1 MNELKPQSSEAFME
15 KNSQEY
21 IPLSAHDIQLIKTKF
36 SKKRKVVYYWMFV
49 FLIIGALV
57 SLYALVNY
65 GAGYRL
71 LENLI
76 PFFVGIGL
84 ALICLL
90 VIFNYNKQINLE
102 FKNGRKCI
110 YKGVVTKRFERSVQT
125 GTGKN
130 KSTHYYYYIYLGD
143 ICIEHK
149 DLYYEI
155 GVGDKIEVHISEKL
169 GIIFYKN
176 IVKNKA
182 VADAMPEV
190 IDKHGPLLEI
200 KYKQEA
206 KSRNEFLTDEE
217 IAALEKQKK
226 KRTNRIL
233 IVGIILL
240 FGFGATAEFTLWVDP
255 YYSWDEILAFRVGF
269 WGIPLAFFSLL
280 FYRRT
285 VPLSKD
291 ILSGEKTIISEKLIN
306 KEESYSDAAKA
317 YTYNIK
323 GIRENIAV
331 SKEFFNSI
339 GPGDDFEIH
348 QTKIR
353 NTFLVTV
360 IMKNGIKYYN
370 PNIFKTK

>member
-1 MNELKPQSSEAFME
+1 MNELKPESSEAIIDR
-15 KNSQEY
+15 NSQEY
-21 IPLSAHDIQLIKTKF
+21 APLSPEDIQLIKTKF
-36 SKKRKVVYYWMFV
+36 SKKRKVVYYCMTV
-49 FLIIGALV
+49 FLVIGALV
-57 SLYALVNY
+57 STYAIINY

-90 VIFNYNKQINLE
+90 VLFNYNQEINLE
-102 FKNGRKCI
+102 LKNSRKCI
-110 YKGVVTKRFERSVQT
+110 YKGVVTKRFEKSVQT

-130 KSTHYYYYIYLGD
+130 KNTNYYYYIYLGD

-149 DLYYEI
+149 DLYFELS
-155 GVGDKIEVHISEKL
+155 VGDKIEVHISEKL

-176 IVKNKA
+176 IIKNKA

-190 IDKHGPLLEI
+190 IDTHGPLLEI
-200 KYKQEA
+200 KYKQEVNH
-206 KSRNEFLTDEE
+206 RIEFLNDDE
-217 IAALEKQKK
+217 ITGLKAQKK
-226 KRTNRIL
+226 RRTKRIL
-233 IVGIILL
+233 IVGAIITLL
-240 FGFGATAEFTLWVDP
+240 MGATAELNLYIDSYW
-255 YYSWDEILAFRVGF
+255 WNEIIMWRLGF

-285 VPLSKD
+285 IPLSKD
-291 ILSGEKTIISEKLIN
+291 IMEGKKIIISEKLIN

-323 GIRENIAV
+323 GIRENLAV
-331 SKEFFNSI
+331 SKEFFDSI

-348 QTKIR
+348 QTSVR
-353 NTFLVTV
+353 NKLLSVV
-360 IMKNGIKYYN
+360 ILKSSFSYKNHE
-370 PNIFKTK
+370 IFKSR